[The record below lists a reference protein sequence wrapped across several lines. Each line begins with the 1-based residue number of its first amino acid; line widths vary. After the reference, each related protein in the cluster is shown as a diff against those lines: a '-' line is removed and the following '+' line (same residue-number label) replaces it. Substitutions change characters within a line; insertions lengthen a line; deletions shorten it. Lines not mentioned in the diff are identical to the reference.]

1 MQAYIIIYTCKHILY
16 VYIYI
21 YIYTIYNL
29 KRTPNLCF
37 VPSQPHEEEV
47 QVVTEE
53 RGPGQKPHVA
63 TGGLIG
69 HWQQHQPD
77 RQEDQEGHGEH
88 HLRLPPLENVV
99 TVGIRTMGKAQKNA

>member
-16 VYIYI
+16 VY
-21 YIYTIYNL
+21 IYNL